1 MSYLPLLW
9 RPRQSIKNGPFRARK
24 VGVALLKGG
33 RAWRDRR
40 GKVPRPQP
48 RPQGP
53 WVSCL
58 VLSLGLSFGVPADRS
73 KTVLFMPEKW
83 VWPSEKGACQGGI
96 KGARCPSPCHAPLGS
111 LGGALRLFLA
121 GKSPFLPIF
130 VTRFLAVWCP
140 ESGRGL
146 PRGRGGMPRPLWVL

>member
-1 MSYLPLLW
+1 MQSYSGP
-9 RPRQSIKNGPFRARK
+9 KNGRGLRRRAGPK
-24 VGVALLKGG
+24 KGVAGDSGTPFSLPMTNAVL
-33 RAWRDRR
+33 
-40 GKVPRPQP
+40 
-48 RPQGP
+48 
-53 WVSCL
+53 SCL
-58 VLSLGLSFGVPADRS
+58 VLSSGLSFGVPADRS

-83 VWPSEKGACQGGI
+83 AWPSKKGACQGGI
-96 KGARCPSPCHAPLGS
+96 KGARCPTPCHAPLGS

-121 GKSPFLPIF
+121 GKSPFSPIF